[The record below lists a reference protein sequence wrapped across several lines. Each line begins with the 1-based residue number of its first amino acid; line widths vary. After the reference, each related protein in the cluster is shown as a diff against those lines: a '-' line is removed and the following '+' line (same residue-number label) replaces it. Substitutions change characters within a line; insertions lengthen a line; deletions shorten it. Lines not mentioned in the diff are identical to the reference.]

1 MNTNKNQPVAI
12 VTGGGRGIGAA
23 CCRMLAE
30 NGFRVG
36 VHFNTSSEGATGVCS
51 ELNGNGFMINADLSD
66 VDQVERMLQDIKK
79 SEGRLDVLVNNA
91 GISVNNAMSVMPIE
105 GFDRQRSVTRGV
117 WYLVKRA
124 LRLFMLRKNSG
135 RIINISSVTGH
146 TGNPGHIP
154 YTMEKAA
161 MDAMTKSLAK
171 ELAGKNILV
180 NSVAPGFIDTDMT
193 RELTDEVRQALMA
206 TIPMGRMGTPEE
218 VADVVSFLA
227 TRGDYING
235 SVIHIN
241 GGIYG

>member
-1 MNTNKNQPVAI
+1 MNTNIDQPVAI
-12 VTGGGRGIGAA
+12 VTGGGKGIGAA
-23 CCRMLAE
+23 CCHSLAE
-30 NGFRVG
+30 QGFRVG
-36 VHFNTSSEGATGVCS
+36 VHYNTSSEGATRVCS
-51 ELNGNGFMINADLSD
+51 EINGNGFLINADISD
-66 VDQVERMLQDIKK
+66 VDQVEAMLQSIKK
-79 SEGRLDVLVNNA
+79 SEGRVDVLVNNA
-91 GISVNNAMSVMPIE
+91 GISINNAMALMQIE
-105 GFDRQRSVTRGV
+105 SFDRQRSVTRGV
-117 WYLVKRA
+117 WYLVKRV

-161 MDAMTKSLAK
+161 MDAMTKSLSK

-193 RELTDEVRQALMA
+193 KELNEDVCRSLMES
-206 TIPMGRMGTPEE
+206 IPMGRMGTPEE

-227 TRGDYING
+227 NRGDYING
-235 SVIHIN
+235 SIIHVN